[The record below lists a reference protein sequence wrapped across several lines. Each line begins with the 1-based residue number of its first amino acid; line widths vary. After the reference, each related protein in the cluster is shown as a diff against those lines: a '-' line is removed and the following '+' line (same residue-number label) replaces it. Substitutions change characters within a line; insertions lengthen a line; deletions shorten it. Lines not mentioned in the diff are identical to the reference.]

1 MKNQLTMAL
10 CLTPYKDRAFDT
22 ISIPLGIAWI
32 YSYMEKY
39 LPQVNIDVFD
49 FLLEPELEDELF
61 QRIRCGTIDILGIQA
76 HSNATAHEAIR
87 ISQNAKEINENIIV
101 IIGGNAATFASQ
113 FFMKSGVVD
122 FVVFGEGEITLK
134 ELLNHILNNNNE
146 YGDIKGISYICDGKI
161 LKTQPRDLI
170 DDINSLPLPNR
181 KVFHWEKYPQW
192 SLMTSRGCPF
202 SCSYC
207 SSTKFW
213 GKRIR
218 FRNADNV
225 YEEIQTLVN
234 EFHVKRLYILD
245 DTFGVNREQTT
256 ILLNRIIDNNIS
268 LEWACLTR
276 AEIMYEEYL
285 DLFKRAGCVQ
295 VHFGLETANIET
307 QSLINKHLDI
317 NYLTKMVRYA
327 QSISLR
333 TKLSVIFGLPNET
346 EEHILNTINYLLDM
360 RPNEVQIYPLMPY
373 IGIDIL
379 ENDSIK
385 EIEKG
390 KHYWKQDALIPLTES
405 SSLPTE
411 RQKEL
416 TQLAIH
422 EFQKIGYKW
431 IPMDMNPEKHDE
443 ERIIKTVFAPIQGIK
458 RNQD

>member
-1 MKNQLTMAL
+1 MNELRMAL

-22 ISIPLGIAWI
+22 ISIPLGLAWI
-32 YSYMEKY
+32 YSYLEKH
-39 LPQVNIDVFD
+39 LPQVKIDIYD

-61 QRIRCGTIDILGIQA
+61 ERINNGEFDILGIQA

-87 ISQNAKEINENIIV
+87 ISKTVKKINKKIKV
-101 IIGGNAATFASQ
+101 IIGGNAATFAPQ
-113 FFMKSGVVD
+113 FFLMSGAVD

-134 ELLNHILNNNNE
+134 ELLEHILNKKNDYSE
-146 YGDIKGISYICDGKI
+146 IKGISYICDGKVVR
-161 LKTQPRDLI
+161 TSNRDLI
-170 DDINSLPLPNR
+170 VDLNTLPLPDR
-181 KVFHWEKYPQW
+181 KVFHWKKYPQW

-207 SSTKFW
+207 SSTQFW

-225 YEEIQTLVN
+225 FEEIQELVK

-245 DTFGVNREQTT
+245 DTFGVNREETT
-256 ILLNRIIDNNIS
+256 ELLNRIIDNDFK

-276 AEIMYEEYL
+276 AEIVDEEYL
-285 DLFKRAGCVQ
+285 DLFKKAGCVQ

-307 QSLINKHLDI
+307 QSLINKNLNI

-327 QSISLR
+327 QSISLK

-346 EEHILNTINYLLDM
+346 EEQILHTIDYLLEM
-360 RPNEVQIYPLMPY
+360 KPNEVQIYPLMPY

-379 ENDSIK
+379 DNSSIR
-385 EIEKG
+385 ELERG
-390 KHYWKQDALIPLTES
+390 KHHWKQDALVPLTES
-405 SSLPTE
+405 ASLPTE
-411 RQKEL
+411 KQKEL
-416 TQLAIH
+416 TQLAIT
-422 EFQKIGYKW
+422 EFQKLGYKW